1 MSIAEKLRQ
10 AYHNDLTDVPLLL
23 DAADEIERLR
33 ADIDT
38 WREDALDAA
47 AEIERLREALFKI
60 ELLPSYAPVQSA
72 MLIARAAL
80 EAKP

>member
-1 MSIAEKLRQ
+1 MKSSLADKLRQ

-33 ADIDT
+33 
-38 WREDALDAA
+38 
-47 AEIERLREALFKI
+47 EALQRI
-60 ELLPSYAPVQSA
+60 ADAPAWGAPDRWETTPAEVRQ
-72 MLIARAAL
+72 LARAAL